1 MAGVEENSRQRVA
14 LILVLFGAG
23 LIILGFVLS
32 LDQQEEMETVTKP
45 VTTMSAEQ
53 RTSWAQAI
61 RQFLFLMLVILGV
74 FSVGTLA
81 FLRWSRRFRRWLL
94 RKPQPA
100 TPDGDVWA
108 MHRLP
113 EDQDLQDEEPPPQ
126 EPPPGIQR

>member
-1 MAGVEENSRQRVA
+1 MAGVEENRRQRTA

-23 LIILGFVLS
+23 LIILGFILS
-32 LDQQEEMETVTKP
+32 LRQQEEMETVTKP

-53 RTSWAQAI
+53 RSSWAQAI

-81 FLRWSRRFRRWLL
+81 FLRWSRRFRQWLL
-94 RKPQPA
+94 RKPPAA
-100 TPDGDVWA
+100 TPNGDVWA

-113 EDQDLQDEEPPPQ
+113 EEESEESPPEEPPPGTQ
-126 EPPPGIQR
+126 E

>member
-1 MAGVEENSRQRVA
+1 MAGVEENRRQRTA

-23 LIILGFVLS
+23 LIILGFILS
-32 LDQQEEMETVTKP
+32 LRQQEEMETVTKP

-53 RTSWAQAI
+53 RSSWAQAI

-81 FLRWSRRFRRWLL
+81 FLRWSRRFRQWLL
-94 RKPQPA
+94 HKPPAA
-100 TPDGDVWA
+100 TPNGDVWA

-113 EDQDLQDEEPPPQ
+113 EEESQESPPEEPPPGTR
-126 EPPPGIQR
+126 E

>member
-1 MAGVEENSRQRVA
+1 MAGIEENSRQRVA
-14 LILVLFGAG
+14 LVLVLFGAG

-32 LDQQEEMETVTKP
+32 LNQQQEMETVTKP

-53 RTSWAQAI
+53 RSSWAHAI

-94 RKPQPA
+94 RKPPAA

-113 EDQDLQDEEPPPQ
+113 ETEEESDEPPSQ
-126 EPPPGIQR
+126 EPPPGIQG

>member
-1 MAGVEENSRQRVA
+1 MAGVEENRRQRIA
-14 LILVLFGAG
+14 LILVLIGAG

-32 LDQQEEMETVTKP
+32 LDQQEEMETVAKP
-45 VTTMSAEQ
+45 TTTMSAEQ
-53 RTSWAQAI
+53 RSSWAQAI

-81 FLRWSRRFRRWLL
+81 FLRWSRRFRQWLL
-94 RKPQPA
+94 RKPPAA

-113 EDQDLQDEEPPPQ
+113 EDEDSQPPPEEPPPSMR
-126 EPPPGIQR
+126 E

>member
-23 LIILGFVLS
+23 LIITGFVLS
-32 LDQQEEMETVTKP
+32 LNQQQEMDTVTKP

-53 RTSWAQAI
+53 RSSWAHAI
-61 RQFLFLMLVILGV
+61 QQFLFLMLVILGV
-74 FSVGTLA
+74 FCVGTLA
-81 FLRWSRRFRRWLL
+81 FLRWSRRFRQWLL
-94 RKPQPA
+94 RKPSTA

-113 EDQDLQDEEPPPQ
+113 EDEAEDDQSPPQ
-126 EPPPGIQR
+126 KPPPGIQG